1 MQEYR
6 CSSCG
11 YRKVE
16 RDMIDVMGQVPM
28 YPGFAAGFMPNFSN
42 YMDWKEDPVC
52 PNCGKASS
60 WKTIINNNN

>member
-1 MQEYR
+1 
-6 CSSCG
+6 
-11 YRKVE
+11 
-16 RDMIDVMGQVPM
+16 MIDVMGQVPM